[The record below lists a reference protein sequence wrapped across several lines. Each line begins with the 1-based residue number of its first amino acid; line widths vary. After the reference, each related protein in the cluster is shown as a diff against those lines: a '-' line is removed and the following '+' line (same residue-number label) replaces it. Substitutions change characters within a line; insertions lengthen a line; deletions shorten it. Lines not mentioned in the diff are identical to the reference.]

1 MSGRG
6 DVEERWVMTSNSG
19 GDKCDHGG
27 DSVKRAREGVCG
39 WGANVRQSHCELYLR
54 GRWDCR

>member
-19 GDKCDHGG
+19 GDECDHGG
-27 DSVKRAREGVCG
+27 DSVNLAREGVCG
-39 WGANVRQSHCELYLR
+39 WRAGVWQSHWELYLR
-54 GRWDCR
+54 GRWDFR